1 MCEKCD
7 SRSESLAVI
16 HDAIKRFDELLTAA
30 DSFDVPPDMR
40 SVLFLAVVDAR
51 VRSSVGG
58 PVLDW
63 AVSVIDS
70 LGLEPIEVDR
80 LKRSFG
86 LMPGER
92 HSANSKPMVME
103 IKK

>member
-1 MCEKCD
+1 MCQKCD
-7 SRSESLAVI
+7 SRSEALALV
-16 HDAIKRFDELLTAA
+16 HDAIKRFDELLTAV

-40 SVLFLAVVDAR
+40 STLFLAVVDAR

-63 AVSVIDS
+63 AAGVIDS

-80 LKRSFG
+80 LKRSLS

-92 HSANSKPMVME
+92 HPGHLKPIVME